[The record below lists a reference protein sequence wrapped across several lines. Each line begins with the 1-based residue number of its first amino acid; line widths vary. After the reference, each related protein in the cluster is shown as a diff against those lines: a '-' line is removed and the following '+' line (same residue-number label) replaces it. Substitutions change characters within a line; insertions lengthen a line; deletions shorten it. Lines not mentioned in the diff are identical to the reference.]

1 MSGKNWRII
10 VTLILV
16 VVAVFAFWNTFKLW
30 TMSEEEQQQMQQ
42 EDPGALLE
50 LQQKAIRLGLDL
62 QGGIHVV
69 LRVKTEELDQG
80 ARQEAVDRAI
90 TVIRNRVDGLGVAEP
105 TIQKQGDDRIIVDL
119 PGYTDA
125 ERAEDLIGQT
135 ALLEF
140 KLMASVEDAN
150 LVIEKIDSVVHQIEM
165 ERAGIEPSDET
176 AGEAAEDEADTTMAE
191 APSDTE
197 EVQTDAEVLAELM
210 GDTAIDTTE
219 LFGFEEDTTLGEQE
233 TPLSSR
239 LQVAL
244 FSQRTNQAWPGFVVS
259 KKDRELIDRWLSLPE
274 VRNVIPIDLQ
284 FAWSTRP
291 EIRDNREV
299 YMLYVLKRK
308 VQFLGKFLENIAL
321 GQDTYGKYAVD
332 FRLSGDGAARFAQ
345 LTGANID
352 KPLAIVLDGK
362 VESAPFINSKIR
374 RSGQITMGST
384 ARMEDA
390 RNLEIVLKAGALPAP
405 VEIIEKNVV
414 GATLG
419 ADSISKGFTS
429 ALIGLTLVLL
439 FIGVYYRIS
448 GIIADVGL
456 LFNLF
461 FLLAVMAG
469 LGATLTMPG
478 IAGII
483 LTIGISVDAN
493 VLIFERIREELRTGK
508 TVRASIDAGYERAFV
523 AIFDS
528 HVTTLITA
536 GALFLLGSG
545 PIKGFA
551 VTLFWGVLISLY
563 TAYVITKQIFDIRK
577 GYKSLSI

>member
-165 ERAGIEPSDET
+165 ERAGIEPGEET
-176 AGEAAEDEADTTMAE
+176 TGEPAEGEADTAMAE
-191 APSDTE
+191 ALSDTE

-384 ARMEDA
+384 ARME
-390 RNLEIVLKAGALPAP
+390 
-405 VEIIEKNVV
+405 
-414 GATLG
+414 
-419 ADSISKGFTS
+419 
-429 ALIGLTLVLL
+429 
-439 FIGVYYRIS
+439 
-448 GIIADVGL
+448 
-456 LFNLF
+456 
-461 FLLAVMAG
+461 
-469 LGATLTMPG
+469 
-478 IAGII
+478 
-483 LTIGISVDAN
+483 
-493 VLIFERIREELRTGK
+493 
-508 TVRASIDAGYERAFV
+508 
-523 AIFDS
+523 
-528 HVTTLITA
+528 
-536 GALFLLGSG
+536 
-545 PIKGFA
+545 
-551 VTLFWGVLISLY
+551 
-563 TAYVITKQIFDIRK
+563 
-577 GYKSLSI
+577 